1 MVWMMRRARRRLG
14 WRRGVE
20 MAALLR
26 QTGRGACGRGRLGRI
41 GAGGER
47 RGGGAGQWSSCA
59 GWRGQGGEGRAGRMG
74 VGGER
79 EWWRVDGGAL
89 GPAERRRE
97 VGERRF
103 LWLNL
108 VVGQAN
114 ALEAA
119 RAVR

>member
-1 MVWMMRRARRRLG
+1 MVEL
-14 WRRGVE
+14 RGL
-20 MAALLR
+20 A
-26 QTGRGACGRGRLGRI
+26 GSRGK
-41 GAGGER
+41 
-47 RGGGAGQWSSCA
+47 
-59 GWRGQGGEGRAGRMG
+59 GRAERMG

-79 EWWRVDGGAL
+79 EWWRVDEGAL

-103 LWLNL
+103 PWLNL